1 MQITDKDNMM
11 IMKNIFKAM
20 GIIPAAA
27 LLLMMHGC
35 KSEKIEYVPTD
46 GLSGGAV
53 GYLVMDGFDL
63 QVADYA
69 EEITEENNDPDL
81 SGAASASMT
90 KAGSGASSTTEA
102 PEEYVIRIRNIK
114 TSEEQKMTYG
124 ELKQAESGQIPL
136 APGTY
141 IVSAESSDYEE
152 YMAGTSAASWEIP
165 VYYGE
170 TTATIVSK
178 KETTV
183 SGIVCRLAN
192 LKTTVSVTP
201 DLAGLFMPDSQCE
214 AQGLEKL
221 SVTLSV
227 GEAADG
233 NSLQYGR
240 TEMDAVKAG
249 YFKISGN
256 SATVDVVL
264 TGQYN
269 TAAADAEPEYV
280 PVNWKS
286 SLPECKPGQWRKI
299 SIGLTNGA
307 DGNAKFEITVENW
320 TYDKT
325 VNVDVTK
332 MYSFTEEIIDDEVS
346 DENSPVLALAGG
358 NIADGYTLHSGM
370 YDDMLNKWTDNLRL
384 TLTPSQD
391 AVVESVTVEVSS
403 DNGDFLSAVD
413 ALGVKKRT
421 IEVYPDASALTGSLI
436 VSDDAGVL
444 SFVLNDGGMTKL
456 FSYKGEHHLKVTAVD
471 DRYRFSYTDLKI
483 TCLEGEV
490 TVSGPEIVWTNSDG
504 SVTYDFDREY
514 TIDETLQVKIN
525 VSTESTF
532 AGFNVV
538 IDSDILT
545 DEVLGA
551 VGLSENLDL
560 INPGSADEM
569 LTNLGFPTGENVTS
583 QTEVS
588 FDISSF
594 LTLIED
600 LASVGSTYCN
610 FKLVVTDGNGTTE
623 KTIRLKVQTAE

>member
-1 MQITDKDNMM
+1 
-11 IMKNIFKAM
+11 MKKIYNIIGLAVVT
-20 GIIPAAA
+20 
-27 LLLMMHGC
+27 LLMLQGC
-35 KSEKIEYVPTD
+35 KSEKIEYIPVD
-46 GLSGGAV
+46 GTSGDAV
-53 GYLVMDGFDL
+53 GYLSVASFDL

-69 EEITEENNDPDL
+69 EEITSSGNDPDL
-81 SGAASASMT
+81 TGKQASAVTRAGGEFNST
-90 KAGSGASSTTEA
+90 KEA
-102 PEEYVIRIRNIK
+102 DGDYVIRVRNISTGK
-114 TSEEQKMTYG
+114 EQEFSYDG
-124 ELKQAESGQIPL
+124 LKQIENGQIPL
-136 APGTY
+136 TPGTY
-141 IVSAESSDYEE
+141 VVSAESSDYEE
-152 YMAGTSAASWEIP
+152 YMAGATAASWETP

-201 DLAGLFMPDSQCE
+201 DLAGLFMSDRQCE
-214 AQGLEKL
+214 AQRKEKL

-233 NSLQYGR
+233 ISLQYGR

-249 YFKISGN
+249 YFKLEA
-256 SATVDVVL
+256 SAAVNVVL

-299 SIGLTNGA
+299 SIGLTNAA
-307 DGNAKFEITVENW
+307 DGNARFEITVENW

-325 VNVDVTK
+325 VNVDVAK

-403 DNGDFLSAVD
+403 DNEDFLSAVD

-421 IEVYPDASALTGSLI
+421 IEVYPDASALAGSLI

-471 DRYRFSYTDLKI
+471 DRYRFSYSDLKI
-483 TCLEGEV
+483 TCLKGEV
-490 TVSGPEIVWTNSDG
+490 TVGGPEIVWTNSDG
-504 SVTYDFDREY
+504 SVTYDFDKVY
-514 TIDETLQVKIN
+514 TIDETLQVKIS

-532 AGFNVV
+532 TGFSVV

-545 DEVLGA
+545 DEVLGV
-551 VGLSENLDL
+551 VGLSGNLDL
-560 INPGSADEM
+560 INPGSAESM
-569 LTNLGFPTGENVTS
+569 LEELGFPTGADVTS
-583 QTEVS
+583 QAEVS

-594 LTLIED
+594 LTMIEG
-600 LASVGSTYCN
+600 LASNGGTYCD
-610 FKLVVTDGNGTTE
+610 FKLVVTDGNGTAE
-623 KTIRLKVQTAE
+623 KTIRLKVLTAE